1 MADPE
6 AIPDTEFMK
15 RFLLSLAVLGM
26 FSLAAAR
33 AADDAAQCTAAAGTY
48 RSGVIVKGPKFAH
61 GQYRKGVELSHT
73 HLKMKADQDGQIY
86 DIAIDNVFAQGF
98 DPRQQSVPASLER
111 IRVNDRVAVCGQLYT
126 RGGVGIHW
134 VHTNCGKRP
143 TPNKP
148 DGWIKLVG
156 RDGRTGSNIE
166 DNSAYCD
173 LFKH

>member
-1 MADPE
+1 MA
-6 AIPDTEFMK
+6 AHMLK
-15 RFLLSLAVLGM
+15 RILLSLTLVAMAGAQM
-26 FSLAAAR
+26 AQ
-33 AADDAAQCTAAAGTY
+33 AADEAAQCTAAAGTY

-86 DIAIDNVFAQGF
+86 DVAIDNVFAQGF
-98 DPRQQSVPASLER
+98 DPAQHKVPASLEQ
-111 IRVNDRVAVCGQLYT
+111 IRVNDRIAVCGQLYT
-126 RGGVGIHW
+126 HGGVGIHW

-156 RDGRTGSNIE
+156 ADGKAGANIE
-166 DNSAYCD
+166 NNGAYCS
-173 LFKH
+173 LFSR